1 MIEVLE
7 KIPKIY
13 ERAVLSEYYRFF
25 QNLNG
30 SKDIINKNLSFTTD
44 AYKLTEKETRNENF
58 LDAYKVL
65 ENNQRNIK
73 FVLLKGEEQE
83 LLAVARIRIDEFA
96 IYICDIVYTNYP
108 TIAEQ
113 VSSFTDLYEAIT
125 DIANNYQKDY
135 LEIEVPKND
144 DFTLDEAEYYGF
156 ANTTEPNRVTRNYKT
171 VILTKEIRKK
181 ELNGQTRSRKQTKWY
196 NKQRCC

>member
-13 ERAVLSEYYRFF
+13 ERTVLSEYYRFF

-58 LDAYKVL
+58 LEAYKVL

-113 VSSFTDLYEAIT
+113 ISSFTDLYEAIK

-181 ELNGQTRSRKQTKWY
+181 ELNGQTRSRKQTK
-196 NKQRCC
+196 

>member
-13 ERAVLSEYYRFF
+13 ERTVLAEYYRFF

-44 AYKLTEKETRNENF
+44 AYKLTEKETRNECF
-58 LDAYKVL
+58 LEAYKVL
-65 ENNQRNIK
+65 ENKQRNIK

-113 VSSFTDLYEAIT
+113 VSSFTDLYEAVI

-156 ANTTEPNRVTRNYKT
+156 ANTTEPNRITRNYKT

-181 ELNGQTRSRKQTKWY
+181 ELNGQTRSRKQTK
-196 NKQRCC
+196 

>member
-13 ERAVLSEYYRFF
+13 ERTVLSEYYRFF

-44 AYKLTEKETRNENF
+44 AYKLTEKETRNESF

-65 ENNQRNIK
+65 ENNQHNIK

-113 VSSFTDLYEAIT
+113 VSSFTGLYEAIK

-135 LEIEVPKND
+135 IEIEVPKND

-181 ELNGQTRSRKQTKWY
+181 ELNGQTRSRKQTK
-196 NKQRCC
+196 

>member
-13 ERAVLSEYYRFF
+13 ERAVLAEYYRFF

-44 AYKLTEKETRNENF
+44 AYKLTEKETRNECF
-58 LDAYKVL
+58 LEAYKVL
-65 ENNQRNIK
+65 ENKQRNIK

-83 LLAVARIRIDEFA
+83 LLAVARIRIDENA

-113 VSSFTDLYEAIT
+113 VSSFTDLYEAVI

-156 ANTTEPNRVTRNYKT
+156 ANTTEPNRVIRNYKT
-171 VILTKEIRKK
+171 VILTKELRKK
-181 ELNGQTRSRKQTKWY
+181 ELNGQTRSRKQTK
-196 NKQRCC
+196 

>member
-13 ERAVLSEYYRFF
+13 ERTVLSEYYRFF

-44 AYKLTEKETRNENF
+44 AYKLTEKETRNESF

-83 LLAVARIRIDEFA
+83 LLALARIRIDEFA

-113 VSSFTDLYEAIT
+113 VSSFTDLYEAIK

-144 DFTLDEAEYYGF
+144 NFTLDEAEYYGF

-181 ELNGQTRSRKQTKWY
+181 ELNGQTRSRKQT
-196 NKQRCC
+196 N

>member
-13 ERAVLSEYYRFF
+13 ERTVLSEYYRFF

-113 VSSFTDLYEAIT
+113 VSCFTDLYEAIK

-135 LEIEVPKND
+135 IEIEVPKND

-181 ELNGQTRSRKQTKWY
+181 ELNGQTRSRKQTK
-196 NKQRCC
+196 

>member
-13 ERAVLSEYYRFF
+13 ERTVLSEYYRFF

-113 VSSFTDLYEAIT
+113 VSCFTNLYEAIK

-181 ELNGQTRSRKQTKWY
+181 ELNGQTRSRKQTK
-196 NKQRCC
+196 

>member
-13 ERAVLSEYYRFF
+13 ERTVLSEYYRFF

-113 VSSFTDLYEAIT
+113 VSCFTDLYEAIK

-135 LEIEVPKND
+135 IEIEVPKND

-181 ELNGQTRSRKQTKWY
+181 ELNGQTRSRKQT
-196 NKQRCC
+196 N

>member
-44 AYKLTEKETRNENF
+44 AYKLTEKETRNESF

-113 VSSFTDLYEAIT
+113 VSSFTDLYEAIK

-181 ELNGQTRSRKQTKWY
+181 ELNGQTRSRKQTK
-196 NKQRCC
+196 

>member
-13 ERAVLSEYYRFF
+13 ERTVLFEYYRFF

-113 VSSFTDLYEAIT
+113 VSSFTDLYEAIK

-156 ANTTEPNRVTRNYKT
+156 ANTTEPNRVTRNFKT

-181 ELNGQTRSRKQTKWY
+181 ELNGQTRSRKQTK
-196 NKQRCC
+196 

>member
-13 ERAVLSEYYRFF
+13 ERTVLSEYYRFF

-44 AYKLTEKETRNENF
+44 AYKLTEKETRNESF

-83 LLAVARIRIDEFA
+83 LLALARIRIDEFA

-113 VSSFTDLYEAIT
+113 VSSFTDLYEAIK

-144 DFTLDEAEYYGF
+144 NFTLEEAEYYGF

-181 ELNGQTRSRKQTKWY
+181 ELNGQTRSRKQT
-196 NKQRCC
+196 N

>member
-13 ERAVLSEYYRFF
+13 ERTVLSEYYRFF

-113 VSSFTDLYEAIT
+113 VSSFTDLYEAIE

-135 LEIEVPKND
+135 IEIEVPKND
-144 DFTLDEAEYYGF
+144 DFTLDEAEYHGF

-181 ELNGQTRSRKQTKWY
+181 ELNGQTRSRKQTK
-196 NKQRCC
+196 

>member
-13 ERAVLSEYYRFF
+13 ERTVLSEYYRFF

-108 TIAEQ
+108 TISEQ
-113 VSSFTDLYEAIT
+113 VSCFTDLYEAIK

-135 LEIEVPKND
+135 IEIEVPKND

-181 ELNGQTRSRKQTKWY
+181 ELNGQTRSRKQTK
-196 NKQRCC
+196 

>member
-13 ERAVLSEYYRFF
+13 ERTVLSEYYRFF

-30 SKDIINKNLSFTTD
+30 SKDIINKNLSLSTD

-113 VSSFTDLYEAIT
+113 ISSFTDLYEAIK

-181 ELNGQTRSRKQTKWY
+181 ELNGQTRSRKQTK
-196 NKQRCC
+196 

>member
-13 ERAVLSEYYRFF
+13 ERTVLSEYYRFF

-108 TIAEQ
+108 TISEQ
-113 VSSFTDLYEAIT
+113 VSCFTDLYEAIK

-135 LEIEVPKND
+135 IEIEVPKND
-144 DFTLDEAEYYGF
+144 DFTLDEVEYYGF

-181 ELNGQTRSRKQTKWY
+181 ELNGQTRSRKQTK
-196 NKQRCC
+196 

>member
-13 ERAVLSEYYRFF
+13 ERAVLAEYYRFF

-30 SKDIINKNLSFTTD
+30 SKDILNKNLMFTTD
-44 AYKLTEKETRNENF
+44 AYKLTEKETRNECF
-58 LDAYKVL
+58 LEAYKVL
-65 ENNQRNIK
+65 ENKQRNVK

-83 LLAVARIRIDEFA
+83 LLAVARIRIDENA

-108 TIAEQ
+108 TITEQ

-125 DIANNYQKDY
+125 DIANNHQKDY
-135 LEIEVPKND
+135 VEIEVPKND

-171 VILTKEIRKK
+171 VILTKELRKK
-181 ELNGQTRSRKQTKWY
+181 ELNGQTRSRKQTK
-196 NKQRCC
+196 

>member
-13 ERAVLSEYYRFF
+13 ERAVLAEYYRFF

-44 AYKLTEKETRNENF
+44 AYKLTEKETRNECF
-58 LDAYKVL
+58 LEAYKVL

-108 TIAEQ
+108 TISEQ
-113 VSSFTDLYEAIT
+113 ISSFTDLYEAIK

-181 ELNGQTRSRKQTKWY
+181 ELNGQTRSRKQT
-196 NKQRCC
+196 N

>member
-13 ERAVLSEYYRFF
+13 ERAVLYEYYRFF

-44 AYKLTEKETRNENF
+44 AYKLTEKETRNESF

-113 VSSFTDLYEAIT
+113 VSSFTDLYEAIE

-181 ELNGQTRSRKQTKWY
+181 ELNGQTRSRKQTK
-196 NKQRCC
+196 

>member
-44 AYKLTEKETRNENF
+44 AYKLTEKETRNESF

-113 VSSFTDLYEAIT
+113 VSCFTDLYEAIK

-156 ANTTEPNRVTRNYKT
+156 ANTTEPNRVTRNFKT

-181 ELNGQTRSRKQTKWY
+181 ELNGQTRSRKQTK
-196 NKQRCC
+196 

>member
-13 ERAVLSEYYRFF
+13 ERAVLAEYYRFF

-44 AYKLTEKETRNENF
+44 AYKLTERETRNENF

-65 ENNQRNIK
+65 ENNQRNVK

-113 VSSFTDLYEAIT
+113 ISSFTDLYEAIK

-181 ELNGQTRSRKQTKWY
+181 ELNGQTRSRKQTK
-196 NKQRCC
+196 

>member
-13 ERAVLSEYYRFF
+13 ERTVLSEYYRFF

-113 VSSFTDLYEAIT
+113 ISSFADLYEAIK

-181 ELNGQTRSRKQTKWY
+181 ELNGQTRSRKQTK
-196 NKQRCC
+196 

>member
-113 VSSFTDLYEAIT
+113 VSSFTDLYEAIK

-135 LEIEVPKND
+135 IEIEVPKND

-181 ELNGQTRSRKQTKWY
+181 ELNGQTRSRKQTK
-196 NKQRCC
+196 

>member
-13 ERAVLSEYYRFF
+13 ERTVLSEYYRFF

-44 AYKLTEKETRNENF
+44 AYKLTEKETRNESF

-113 VSSFTDLYEAIT
+113 ISSFTDLYEAIK

-181 ELNGQTRSRKQTKWY
+181 ELNGQTRSRKQT
-196 NKQRCC
+196 N

>member
-13 ERAVLSEYYRFF
+13 ERTVLSEYYRFF

-113 VSSFTDLYEAIT
+113 VSSFTDLYEAIK

-181 ELNGQTRSRKQTKWY
+181 ELNGQTRSRKQTK
-196 NKQRCC
+196 

>member
-83 LLAVARIRIDEFA
+83 LLALARIRIDEFA

-113 VSSFTDLYEAIT
+113 VSSFTDLYEAIE

-144 DFTLDEAEYYGF
+144 NFTLDEAEYYGF

-181 ELNGQTRSRKQTKWY
+181 ELNGQTRSRKQT
-196 NKQRCC
+196 N

>member
-13 ERAVLSEYYRFF
+13 ERTVLSEYYRFF

-44 AYKLTEKETRNENF
+44 AYKLTEKETKNENF

-113 VSSFTDLYEAIT
+113 VSSFTDLYEAIK

-181 ELNGQTRSRKQTKWY
+181 ELNGQTRSRKQT
-196 NKQRCC
+196 N

>member
-13 ERAVLSEYYRFF
+13 ERTVLSEYYRFF

-58 LDAYKVL
+58 LEAYKVL

-113 VSSFTDLYEAIT
+113 VSCFTDLYEAIK

-181 ELNGQTRSRKQTKWY
+181 ELNGQTRSRKQTK
-196 NKQRCC
+196 

>member
-13 ERAVLSEYYRFF
+13 ERTVLSEYYRFF

-44 AYKLTEKETRNENF
+44 AYKLTEKETRNESF

-83 LLAVARIRIDEFA
+83 LLALARIRIDEFA

-113 VSSFTDLYEAIT
+113 VSSFTDLYEAIK

-144 DFTLDEAEYYGF
+144 DFTLEEAEYYGF

-181 ELNGQTRSRKQTKWY
+181 ELNGQTRSRKQT
-196 NKQRCC
+196 N

>member
-13 ERAVLSEYYRFF
+13 ERTVLSEYYRFF

-44 AYKLTEKETRNENF
+44 AYKLTEKETRNESF

-113 VSSFTDLYEAIT
+113 ISSFTDLYEAIK

-181 ELNGQTRSRKQTKWY
+181 ELNGQTRSRKQTK
-196 NKQRCC
+196 

>member
-113 VSSFTDLYEAIT
+113 VSSFTGLYEAIK

-135 LEIEVPKND
+135 IEIEVPKND
-144 DFTLDEAEYYGF
+144 EFTLDEAEYYGF

-181 ELNGQTRSRKQTKWY
+181 ELNGQTRSRKQTK
-196 NKQRCC
+196 

>member
-13 ERAVLSEYYRFF
+13 ERTVLSEYYRFF

-65 ENNQRNIK
+65 ENNQRNVK

-113 VSSFTDLYEAIT
+113 VSCFTDLYEAIK

-135 LEIEVPKND
+135 IEIEVPKND

-181 ELNGQTRSRKQTKWY
+181 ELNGQTRSRKQTK
-196 NKQRCC
+196 

>member
-13 ERAVLSEYYRFF
+13 ERAVLAEYYRFF

-44 AYKLTEKETRNENF
+44 AYKLTEKETRNECF
-58 LDAYKVL
+58 LEAYKVL

-108 TIAEQ
+108 NIAEQ
-113 VSSFTDLYEAIT
+113 ISSFTDLYEAIK

>member
-13 ERAVLSEYYRFF
+13 ERTVLSEYYRFF

-113 VSSFTDLYEAIT
+113 VSSFTDLYEAIK

-135 LEIEVPKND
+135 IEIEVPKND

>member
-44 AYKLTEKETRNENF
+44 AYKLTEKETRNESF

-113 VSSFTDLYEAIT
+113 ISSFTDLYEAIK

-135 LEIEVPKND
+135 IEIEVPKND

-181 ELNGQTRSRKQTKWY
+181 ELNGQTRSRKQTK
-196 NKQRCC
+196 

>member
-13 ERAVLSEYYRFF
+13 ERTVLSEYYRFF

-83 LLAVARIRIDEFA
+83 LLAVARIRIDEF
-96 IYICDIVYTNYP
+96 V
-108 TIAEQ
+108 
-113 VSSFTDLYEAIT
+113 
-125 DIANNYQKDY
+125 
-135 LEIEVPKND
+135 
-144 DFTLDEAEYYGF
+144 
-156 ANTTEPNRVTRNYKT
+156 
-171 VILTKEIRKK
+171 
-181 ELNGQTRSRKQTKWY
+181 
-196 NKQRCC
+196 

>member
-13 ERAVLSEYYRFF
+13 ERTVLSEYYRFF

-113 VSSFTDLYEAIT
+113 VSCFTNLYEAIK

-135 LEIEVPKND
+135 IEIEVPKND

-181 ELNGQTRSRKQTKWY
+181 ELNGQTRSRKQTK
-196 NKQRCC
+196 

>member
-13 ERAVLSEYYRFF
+13 ERTVLSEYYRFF

-44 AYKLTEKETRNENF
+44 AYKLTEKETRNESF

-113 VSSFTDLYEAIT
+113 ISSFTDLYEAIT

-181 ELNGQTRSRKQTKWY
+181 ELNGQTRSRKQTK
-196 NKQRCC
+196 

>member
-13 ERAVLSEYYRFF
+13 ERAVLAEYYRFF

-44 AYKLTEKETRNENF
+44 AYKLTEKETRNECF
-58 LDAYKVL
+58 LEAYKVL
-65 ENNQRNIK
+65 ENKQRNIK

-83 LLAVARIRIDEFA
+83 LLAVARIRIDENA

-113 VSSFTDLYEAIT
+113 VSSFTDLYEAVI

-181 ELNGQTRSRKQTKWY
+181 ELNGQTRSRKQTK
-196 NKQRCC
+196 

>member
-13 ERAVLSEYYRFF
+13 ERTVLSEYYRFF

-44 AYKLTEKETRNENF
+44 AYKLTEKETRNESF

-113 VSSFTDLYEAIT
+113 VSSFTGLYEAIK

-135 LEIEVPKND
+135 IEIEVPKND

>member
-13 ERAVLSEYYRFF
+13 ERTVLSEYYRFF

-113 VSSFTDLYEAIT
+113 VSSFTGLYEAIK

-135 LEIEVPKND
+135 IEIEVPKND
-144 DFTLDEAEYYGF
+144 EFTLDEAEYYGF